1 MGSPPRAAA
10 LTAAARTILAAT
22 LAVLLAVASVALA
35 ADPPAGPLADGAK
48 PDEAATAPA
57 AGTGDEEDE
66 DEDEEDEDEDEEDE
80 DEYEGLPPGEGRD
93 EVFGYCS
100 ACHSMRLVTQQALT
114 RADWGEVLVYMVEEH
129 EMAELEPEDEK
140 LVLDYLARF
149 YGRDRRAQK
158 MKR

>member
-10 LTAAARTILAAT
+10 LAAAARTILAAT
-22 LAVLLAVASVALA
+22 LAVLLAMAGVALA
-35 ADPPAGPLADGAK
+35 ADPPAGPLADPLTGRAG
-48 PDEAATAPA
+48 PDKAATAPA
-57 AGTGDEEDE
+57 AGTDDEEDE
-66 DEDEEDEDEDEEDE
+66 DDDEDDE

-129 EMAELEPEDEK
+129 EMAELEPEDER

>member
-1 MGSPPRAAA
+1 MGVPPRAAA
-10 LTAAARTILAAT
+10 LAAAARTILAAT
-22 LAVLLAVASVALA
+22 LAVLLAMAGVALA
-35 ADPPAGPLADGAK
+35 ADPPAGRAG
-48 PDEAATAPA
+48 PDKAATAPA
-57 AGTGDEEDE
+57 AGTD
-66 DEDEEDEDEDEEDE
+66 DEEDE

-100 ACHSMRLVTQQALT
+100 ACHSIRLVTQQGLT

-158 MKR
+158 MTR

>member
-1 MGSPPRAAA
+1 MGVPPRAAA
-10 LTAAARTILAAT
+10 LAAAARTILAAT
-22 LAVLLAVASVALA
+22 LAVLLAMAGVALA
-35 ADPPAGPLADGAK
+35 ADPPAGKAG
-48 PDEAATAPA
+48 PDKAATAPA
-57 AGTGDEEDE
+57 AGTDDEEDE
-66 DEDEEDEDEDEEDE
+66 DDENDENDDEDE

-100 ACHSMRLVTQQALT
+100 ACHSIRLVTQQGLT
-114 RADWGEVLVYMVEEH
+114 RADWGEVLVYMVEDH

-158 MKR
+158 MTR

>member
-1 MGSPPRAAA
+1 MGVPPRAAA
-10 LTAAARTILAAT
+10 LAAAARTILAAT
-22 LAVLLAVASVALA
+22 LAVLLAMAGVALA
-35 ADPPAGPLADGAK
+35 ADPPAGKAG
-48 PDEAATAPA
+48 PDKAATAPA
-57 AGTGDEEDE
+57 AGTDDEDDENDENDDE
-66 DEDEEDEDEDEEDE
+66 DEDEDE

-100 ACHSMRLVTQQALT
+100 ACHSIRLVTQQGLT
-114 RADWGEVLVYMVEEH
+114 RADWGEVLVYMVEDH

-158 MKR
+158 MTR

>member
-1 MGSPPRAAA
+1 MGSPPWAAA
-10 LTAAARTILAAT
+10 LAAAARTILAAT
-22 LAVLLAVASVALA
+22 LAVVLAMAGVALA
-35 ADPPAGPLADGAK
+35 ADPPAGPQADPLTGRAG
-48 PDEAATAPA
+48 PDKAATAPA
-57 AGTGDEEDE
+57 AGTDDEEDE
-66 DEDEEDEDEDEEDE
+66 DDDEDDDDE

-129 EMAELEPEDEK
+129 EMAELEPEDER

>member
-10 LTAAARTILAAT
+10 PAAAARTILAAT
-22 LAVLLAVASVALA
+22 LAVLLALAGVALA
-35 ADPPAGPLADGAK
+35 ADPPAGPLTGGAG
-48 PDEAATAPA
+48 PDKAATAPA
-57 AGTGDEEDE
+57 AGTDDEEDE
-66 DEDEEDEDEDEEDE
+66 DDDEDDE

-129 EMAELEPEDEK
+129 EMAELEPEDER

>member
-10 LTAAARTILAAT
+10 PAAAARTILAAT
-22 LAVLLAVASVALA
+22 LAVLLALAGVALA
-35 ADPPAGPLADGAK
+35 ADPLTGRAGPDK
-48 PDEAATAPA
+48 AATAPA
-57 AGTGDEEDE
+57 AGTDDEEDE
-66 DEDEEDEDEDEEDE
+66 DVDEDDGDEDEDG

-114 RADWGEVLVYMVEEH
+114 RADWGEVLVHMVEEH
-129 EMAELEPEDEK
+129 EMAELEPEDER